1 MSVFTAV
8 YNSLWR
14 DMYTDDASDDAVT
27 ADDGAVSD
35 ASSEAGPE
43 AGLGESDASNAVTL
57 DLQAGDPS
65 SSSEQDDALDANAL
79 CDAIRNSIHQLCSTP
94 EWNSADIVTNVT
106 GLVEEKTGCGFHC
119 LTSAQWGEHLNRIQ
133 QKQQKMTEELDEL
146 RQRNDPAQLPPEN
159 TETIRSLEQQLE
171 RAKRETVNAQQQTDH
186 IMTAFRLKRTQLEEN
201 LAEKDA
207 FLAALAE
214 KDSVIAQLNEHERIL
229 TRKHEAAVNESNQKV
244 LSAVAQFRNE
254 SKIEIE
260 ALHVTF
266 NEQLA
271 KSERECEQLRSE
283 REALKLQNAWL
294 ASEKQFLT
302 TRVDRLLARVSELFV
317 QKNPTIDEES
327 DEDVDD
333 EDVDDEESGDNVQV
347 AVGRPRLSEIVAE
360 WLSDWQ
366 AQPEWVLSVLVLV
379 CAFVVGWSCTG
390 PQRERRNDVALD
402 CILMPV
408 QCFFSAVD
416 PFSGLPTV
424 GLW

>member
-1 MSVFTAV
+1 MGSLTDIMSVFTAV

-94 EWNSADIVTNVT
+94 DWNSADIVTYVAN
-106 GLVEEKTGCGFHC
+106 LVEEKTGCGFHC
-119 LTSAQWGEHLNRIQ
+119 FTSAQWGEHLNKIQ
-133 QKQQKMTEELDEL
+133 QKQKKMTEEIDEL
-146 RQRNDPAQLPPEN
+146 RQRNDLAQLPPEN

-171 RAKRETVNAQQQTDH
+171 RAKRETADAKQQTD
-186 IMTAFRLKRTQLEEN
+186 N
-201 LAEKDA
+201 LT
-207 FLAALAE
+207 ALAE
-214 KDSVIAQLNEHERIL
+214 KDSVIAQFNEHERIL
-229 TRKHEAAVNESNQKV
+229 TKKHEAAVNESNQKV
-244 LSAVAQFRNE
+244 LSAVAQFRDE
-254 SKIEIE
+254 SEIEIE
-260 ALHVTF
+260 ALHVAF
-266 NEQLA
+266 NQQLA
-271 KSERECEQLRSE
+271 ESERECEQLRSE
-283 REALKLQNAWL
+283 REALKLQNAEL

-302 TRVDRLLARVSELFV
+302 TRVERLLARVQVLFV

-360 WLSDWQ
+360 RLSDWQ
-366 AQPEWVLSVLVLV
+366 AQPVWVLSVLVLV

-390 PQRERRNDVALD
+390 PQRVQSQDVGLSDLVWFGTQAL
-402 CILMPV
+402 C
-408 QCFFSAVD
+408 SAVD
-416 PFSGLPTV
+416 PISGLPTV
-424 GLW
+424 GMW